1 MKKNLT
7 DYDVYPDDMLA
18 YLRMYGPHFNRK
30 LAEYAVKKMTK
41 MVDNKEVN
49 IVPETKEQVEKLL
62 RDNNVRV
69 VNNVLWDEVYVAGMC
84 EADFLGE
91 SVPTDKHKAL
101 YIRNVIDDV
110 DAPDGIVFNRFYADC
125 CYSGIAIPWE
135 DVL

>member
-1 MKKNLT
+1 MRKSLT
-7 DYDVYPDDMLA
+7 DYDVYPEDMLA

-62 RDNNVRV
+62 KDNNIHV

-84 EADFLGE
+84 EADFMHS
-91 SVPTDKHKAL
+91 SVPSEKHKAL
-101 YIRNVIDDV
+101 YIRNVIDDF
-110 DAPDGIVFNRFYADC
+110 DAPDGLIFNRW
-125 CYSGIAIPWE
+125 YSDMCFKGIPIDWE
-135 DVL
+135 EML